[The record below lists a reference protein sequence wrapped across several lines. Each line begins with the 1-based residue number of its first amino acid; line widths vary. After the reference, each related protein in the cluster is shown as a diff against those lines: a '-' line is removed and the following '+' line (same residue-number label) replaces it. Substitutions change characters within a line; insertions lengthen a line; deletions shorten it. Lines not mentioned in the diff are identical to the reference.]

1 MSRLLKRKDKEEE
14 VEDEDRK
21 KILPSLNLPSIDR
34 KKLRRSLRCVKWIQK
49 KIQKRGAAFPLFMI
63 LLNAVYL
70 TLGGLIFMVVERQP
84 KVVVNTTQE
93 LVEIFDVL
101 KNSDLGNRSL
111 PIALNSLELV
121 RDLSSDDLGKLDGV
135 LAQISSERVAA
146 SKAEWNLYNSIF
158 FCMTVTTT
166 IGYGYLAPV
175 TVWGRVICVIYALL
189 GIPLT
194 LALLAIVGKIL
205 GDYTNDACA
214 WMLKWYRKVHKS
226 YEYERTVQEGDPGQ
240 VDAPLWMGL
249 LIHVIFTTSVASVF
263 CWSEGWDFGTSLY
276 FQYVTY
282 LTIGFGDV
290 VPEKEQLVFLN
301 VFLIFL
307 GLSVLSITLSMIA
320 SNLHHQMQKAAFIE
334 KLQETEMSDS
344 SLVSSATGI
353 GDEENDNINGNKGRR
368 GPGDDSGMTNKDTN
382 GGKSY
387 GSTENSP

>member
-1 MSRLLKRKDKEEE
+1 MSNLLKRKDKEDAEG
-14 VEDEDRK
+14 EDRK
-21 KILPSLNLPSIDR
+21 KILPSMNLPSIDR
-34 KKLRRSLRCVKWIQK
+34 TKLKRSLRCVKWIQR

-70 TLGGLIFMVVERQP
+70 TLGGLIFMFVERQP

-101 KNSDLGNRSL
+101 KNSDLGNSSS
-111 PIALNSLELV
+111 PIALNSSDFV
-121 RDLSSDDLGKLDGV
+121 RDLTSNDLRKLDGI
-135 LAQISSERVAA
+135 LAQISDQRVAA
-146 SKAEWNLYNSIF
+146 TKAEWNLYNSIF

-166 IGYGYLAPV
+166 IGYGFLAPV
-175 TVWGRVICVIYALL
+175 TVWGRVICVIYALI

-214 WMLKWYRKVHKS
+214 WMLKWFRKVYTS

-240 VDAPLWMGL
+240 IDAPLWMGL
-249 LIHVIFTTSVASVF
+249 LIHILFTTTTAGVF
-263 CWSEGWDFGTSLY
+263 CWIEGWDFGTSLY
-276 FQYVTY
+276 FQYITF

-290 VPEKEQLVFLN
+290 VPSKGELVFLN
-301 VFLIFL
+301 VFLIFF

-334 KLQETEMSDS
+334 KLKETEMSDS
-344 SLVSSATGI
+344 SVVSSATGI
-353 GDEENDNINGNKGRR
+353 GEEENDNGNGKKGRR
-368 GPGDDSGMTNKDTN
+368 GSEEDSAMATKDTN

-387 GSTENSP
+387 GSTERSP